1 MIRLTGN
8 EQFMSDDVSIGFLL
22 IDFWSWNSSD
32 LLNNTLRGALAE
44 FIVAM
49 ALGIDTG
56 SSREDWSSYDLLYN
70 NCKIEIKS
78 SAYLQSWN
86 LDTISKIV
94 FGIRPTRAWS
104 PSDGYKDE
112 IVRQSDVYI
121 FCLFA
126 CKDREIANPLILN
139 QWEFY
144 VLPTRVLDEKCPN
157 QKTISLQSLL
167 LLDPAKTDYI
177 NLRDSVDTLL

>member
-1 MIRLTGN
+1 MIRLSGN

-22 IDFWSWNSSD
+22 SDFWSWNSSD

-49 ALGIDTG
+49 ALGIDT
-56 SSREDWSSYDLLYN
+56 SSPREDWSSYDLLYK
-70 NCKIEIKS
+70 NCKLEIKS

-94 FGIRPTRAWS
+94 FGIKPTRAWS
-104 PSDGYKDE
+104 PSEGYGNE
-112 IVRQSDVYI
+112 IVRQSDAYI

-126 CKDREIANPLILN
+126 CADREKANPLLLN

-144 VLPTRVLDEKCPN
+144 VLPTRVLDEKCQN
-157 QKTISLQSLL
+157 QKTISLQSLVL
-167 LLDPAKTDYI
+167 LEPVKCDYCT
-177 NLRDSVDTLL
+177 LKDAVDSLL